1 MHLTTRVTLARSV
14 ALALVLWLVLL
25 LETGNAASVPS
36 GMRGTGLAGAPAGLV
51 AAIDRSAQR
60 EAALDP
66 AFRVDAQGCARL
78 SAQHMTACFTPG
90 GARFS
95 TPRAALQLSLSAW
108 GRPGRLTALALAPGR
123 PHANRIEYRGS
134 GIRAWWRVLPLGYEQ
149 GFTVERAPAGRGP
162 VIIELRASRAPAIA
176 GDSLA
181 WGRLHY
187 GQLVVTDAR
196 GRVLPATL
204 TAVGRKVVLRFD
216 AARARYPLNVDPLV
230 WVEQEVTARDGAV
243 GDNFGYSVAVSGST
257 ALVGAPY
264 HQVGS
269 NANQGVAYVYT
280 EANGVWS
287 QTAELTASD
296 GAAQDQ
302 FGWSVALNGTT
313 ALVGARY
320 HKVGNN
326 AYQGAAYVYTEA
338 NGVWSQMAEL
348 TASDGAG
355 DDLFGWSVALNGA
368 TALVGALYHQV
379 GSNNQQG
386 AAYVYTEA
394 NGTWSQTAEL
404 TASDGAA
411 YDHFGYSVA
420 VSGPT
425 ALVGALYHQVG
436 SNADQGT
443 AYVYTE
449 TTGVWSQTAELTASD
464 GAGYDNFGKSVALN
478 GATALV
484 GAQGH
489 QVGSNVRQGAAYV
502 YTDTNG
508 VWSQTAELTAS
519 DGAANDVFG
528 GAVALN
534 GATALV
540 GAPYHQVGSNVNQGA
555 AYVYTEAN
563 GTWSQTAELTASDG
577 AANNY
582 FGASV
587 AVSGST
593 ALVGAPSHTVGGNVG
608 QGAAYVYT
616 EANGA
621 WSQTAELT
629 ASDGAANNDFGLSVA
644 LSGATALVGAPG
656 HTVNGNVSQG
666 AAYVYTEA
674 NGTWSQTAELTASD
688 GAQGNFFG
696 WSVAVSGATA
706 LVGADSRTVGGNT
719 SQGAAYV
726 YTEANGAWSQ
736 TAELTASDGATSDYF
751 GSSVALNGPTALVG
765 APGHTVNGNVSQGAA
780 YVYTETNGTWSQT
793 AELTAS
799 DGATNNDFGS
809 SVALSGATAL
819 VGAPYHTVGGNA
831 DRGAAYFFGSADLGL
846 VLSTPAEV
854 APGADYTSQA
864 ILTNSSSTASP
875 ALSVLLP
882 VPTGTNYVS
891 SSATQGSCSQAA
903 GTVTCNLGSL
913 AASGGSTSGSVTLQA
928 TAAAGTALANSAS
941 LALSTPALSQTSTT
955 TVAVTPAVTGLANAS
970 VTIGQ
975 NVPVE
980 SFTIS
985 GTGALTVTAS
995 SSNTTLLPNAGL
1007 NVSSGCNANGAKCTL
1022 SITPAVGQTGTAT
1035 VTVTVMD
1042 VHGGQGSGSFTLT
1055 VSGLP
1060 PPPPSSGGGGALD
1073 CWSLLGLLLALLLP
1087 IRRRFRPGSN
1097 PAPS

>member
-1 MHLTTRVTLARSV
+1 MHLTTRVTLAKSV

-90 GARFS
+90 GARFR
-95 TPRAALQLSLSAW
+95 TPRVALQLSLSAW

-204 TAVGRKVVLRFD
+204 TAVGRKLVLRFD

-436 SNADQGT
+436 SNAHQGA

-449 TTGVWSQTAELTASD
+449 TTGVWSQTAELTASGGMTRD
-464 GAGYDNFGKSVALN
+464 QFGWSVAVS
-478 GATALV
+478 GPTALV
-484 GAQGH
+484 GAPYH
-489 QVGSNVRQGAAYV
+489 YVNPNVYQGAAYV

-508 VWSQTAELTAS
+508 VWSQTVELTAS
-519 DGAANDVFG
+519 DGGSNDTFG
-528 GAVALN
+528 QAVALN
-534 GATALV
+534 GPTALV
-540 GAPYHQVGSNVNQGA
+540 GAPQHQVGSTTLQGA
-555 AYVYTEAN
+555 AYVYTE
-563 GTWSQTAELTASDG
+563 T
-577 AANNY
+577 
-582 FGASV
+582 
-587 AVSGST
+587 
-593 ALVGAPSHTVGGNVG
+593 
-608 QGAAYVYT
+608 
-616 EANGA
+616 NGA

-629 ASDGAANNDFGLSVA
+629 ASDGAGDDLFGYSVA
-644 LSGATALVGAPG
+644 
-656 HTVNGNVSQG
+656 
-666 AAYVYTEA
+666 
-674 NGTWSQTAELTASD
+674 
-688 GAQGNFFG
+688 F
-696 WSVAVSGATA
+696 
-706 LVGADSRTVGGNT
+706 
-719 SQGAAYV
+719 
-726 YTEANGAWSQ
+726 
-736 TAELTASDGATSDYF
+736 
-751 GSSVALNGPTALVG
+751 NGPTALVG
-765 APGHTVNGNVSQGAA
+765 ALNHQVFSNSGQG
-780 YVYTETNGTWSQT
+780 T
-793 AELTAS
+793 
-799 DGATNNDFGS
+799 
-809 SVALSGATAL
+809 
-819 VGAPYHTVGGNA
+819 
-831 DRGAAYFFGSADLGL
+831 AYFFGSADLGL
-846 VLSTPAEV
+846 VLSTPVTV

-875 ALSVLLP
+875 ALSLLLP

-891 SSATQGSCSQAA
+891 SSATQGSCSQTA
-903 GTVTCNLGSL
+903 GSVACNLGSL
-913 AASGGSTSGSVTLQA
+913 AASGGRANASVTLQT
-928 TAAAGTALANSAS
+928 TAAAGTALANNAR
-941 LALSTPALSQTSTT
+941 LALSTPALSQTTTT

-970 VTIGQ
+970 VTVGQ
-975 NVPVE
+975 SVPAA

-1007 NVSSGCNANGAKCTL
+1007 SVSSGCNANGAQCTL
-1022 SITPAVGQTGTAT
+1022 SMTPAAGQTGTAT
-1035 VTVTVMD
+1035 VTVTAKD
-1042 VHGGQGSGSFTLT
+1042 TYGQQGVGSFTLT
-1055 VSGLP
+1055 VNSLP
-1060 PPPPSSGGGGALD
+1060 PSSSGGGGALGL
-1073 CWSLLGLLLALLLP
+1073 WSLLGLLLALLLP
-1087 IRRRFRPGSN
+1087 IIRRRFRPGSN
-1097 PAPS
+1097 PAPGS

>member
-1 MHLTTRVTLARSV
+1 MIMRTGVSIGV
-14 ALALVLWLVLL
+14 GIGALALAL
-25 LETGNAASVPS
+25 TMGAACAASAPN
-36 GMRGTGLAGAPAGLV
+36 GARGLSHAPAGLV
-51 AAIDRSAQR
+51 AAMAQSAER
-60 EAALDP
+60 EAARDP
-66 AFRVDAQGCARL
+66 AYRIDSRGCAQL
-78 SAQHMTACFTPG
+78 SVQHVAACFAPG
-90 GARFS
+90 GARFR
-95 TPRAALQLSLSAW
+95 TPRAALQLRLTAW
-108 GRPGRLTALALAPGR
+108 GRPGRLTALALAPSR
-123 PHANRIEYRGS
+123 PHANRIEYRGN

-149 GFTVERAPAGRGP
+149 GFTVERAPAGHGP
-162 VIIELRASRAPAIA
+162 VVIELRASRIPAVR
-176 GDSLA
+176 GNRLA
-181 WGRLHY
+181 WGTLQY
-187 GQLVVTDAR
+187 GKLRVTDAA

-216 AARARYPLNVDPLV
+216 AAHARYPLNVDPLV
-230 WVEQEVTARDGAV
+230 WVEQEVTA
-243 GDNFGYSVAVSGST
+243 
-257 ALVGAPY
+257 
-264 HQVGS
+264 
-269 NANQGVAYVYT
+269 
-280 EANGVWS
+280 
-287 QTAELTASD
+287 SD
-296 GAAQDQ
+296 GAANND
-302 FGWSVALNGTT
+302 FGLSVAL
-313 ALVGARY
+313 
-320 HKVGNN
+320 
-326 AYQGAAYVYTEA
+326 
-338 NGVWSQMAEL
+338 S
-348 TASDGAG
+348 
-355 DDLFGWSVALNGA
+355 GA
-368 TALVGALYHQV
+368 TALVGAPHHTV
-379 GSNNQQG
+379 GGNTDQG

-404 TASDGAA
+404 TASDGTTN
-411 YDHFGYSVA
+411 DRFGSV
-420 VSGPT
+420 V
-425 ALVGALYHQVG
+425 ALVG
-436 SNADQGT
+436 T
-443 AYVYTE
+443 
-449 TTGVWSQTAELTASD
+449 
-464 GAGYDNFGKSVALN
+464 
-478 GATALV
+478 
-484 GAQGH
+484 
-489 QVGSNVRQGAAYV
+489 
-502 YTDTNG
+502 
-508 VWSQTAELTAS
+508 
-519 DGAANDVFG
+519 
-528 GAVALN
+528 
-534 GATALV
+534 TALV
-540 GAPYHQVGSNVNQGA
+540 GAPYHKVGGNFSQGA

-644 LSGATALVGAPG
+644 LSGA
-656 HTVNGNVSQG
+656 
-666 AAYVYTEA
+666 
-674 NGTWSQTAELTASD
+674 
-688 GAQGNFFG
+688 
-696 WSVAVSGATA
+696 
-706 LVGADSRTVGGNT
+706 
-719 SQGAAYV
+719 
-726 YTEANGAWSQ
+726 
-736 TAELTASDGATSDYF
+736 
-751 GSSVALNGPTALVG
+751 TALVG

>member
-1 MHLTTRVTLARSV
+1 MHLTTRVTLAKSV

-90 GARFS
+90 GARFR
-95 TPRAALQLSLSAW
+95 TPRVALQLSLSAW

-204 TAVGRKVVLRFD
+204 TAVGRKLVLRFD

-269 NANQGVAYVYT
+269 NANQGVAYVYTEANGVWSQTAELTASDGAGYDNFGYSVALDGATALVGAPYHQVGSNVRQGTAYVYT

-436 SNADQGT
+436 SNAHQGA

-449 TTGVWSQTAELTASD
+449 TTGVWSQTAELTASGGMTRD
-464 GAGYDNFGKSVALN
+464 QFGWSVAVS
-478 GATALV
+478 GPTALV
-484 GAQGH
+484 GAPYH
-489 QVGSNVRQGAAYV
+489 YVNPNVYQGAAYV

-508 VWSQTAELTAS
+508 VWSQTVELTAS
-519 DGAANDVFG
+519 DGGSNDTFG
-528 GAVALN
+528 QAVALN
-534 GATALV
+534 GPTALV
-540 GAPYHQVGSNVNQGA
+540 GAPQHQVGSTTLQGA
-555 AYVYTEAN
+555 AYVYTE
-563 GTWSQTAELTASDG
+563 T
-577 AANNY
+577 
-582 FGASV
+582 
-587 AVSGST
+587 
-593 ALVGAPSHTVGGNVG
+593 
-608 QGAAYVYT
+608 
-616 EANGA
+616 NGA

-629 ASDGAANNDFGLSVA
+629 ASDGAGDDLFGYSVA
-644 LSGATALVGAPG
+644 
-656 HTVNGNVSQG
+656 
-666 AAYVYTEA
+666 
-674 NGTWSQTAELTASD
+674 
-688 GAQGNFFG
+688 F
-696 WSVAVSGATA
+696 
-706 LVGADSRTVGGNT
+706 
-719 SQGAAYV
+719 
-726 YTEANGAWSQ
+726 
-736 TAELTASDGATSDYF
+736 
-751 GSSVALNGPTALVG
+751 NGPTALVG
-765 APGHTVNGNVSQGAA
+765 ALNHQVFSNSGQG
-780 YVYTETNGTWSQT
+780 T
-793 AELTAS
+793 
-799 DGATNNDFGS
+799 
-809 SVALSGATAL
+809 
-819 VGAPYHTVGGNA
+819 
-831 DRGAAYFFGSADLGL
+831 AYFFGSADLGL
-846 VLSTPAEV
+846 VLSTPVTV

-875 ALSVLLP
+875 ALSLLLP

-891 SSATQGSCSQAA
+891 SSATQGSCSQTA
-903 GTVTCNLGSL
+903 GSVACNLGSL
-913 AASGGSTSGSVTLQA
+913 AASGGRANASVTLQT
-928 TAAAGTALANSAS
+928 TAAAGTALANNAR
-941 LALSTPALSQTSTT
+941 LALSTPALSQTTTT

-970 VTIGQ
+970 VTVGQ
-975 NVPVE
+975 SVPAA

-1007 NVSSGCNANGAKCTL
+1007 SVSSGCNANGAQCTL
-1022 SITPAVGQTGTAT
+1022 SMTPAAGQTGTAT
-1035 VTVTVMD
+1035 VTVTAKD
-1042 VHGGQGSGSFTLT
+1042 TYGQQGVGSFTLT
-1055 VSGLP
+1055 VNSLP
-1060 PPPPSSGGGGALD
+1060 PSSSGGGGALGL
-1073 CWSLLGLLLALLLP
+1073 WSLLGLLLALLLP
-1087 IRRRFRPGSN
+1087 IIRRRFRPGSN
-1097 PAPS
+1097 PAPGS

>member
-1 MHLTTRVTLARSV
+1 MIMRTGVSIGV
-14 ALALVLWLVLL
+14 GIGALALAL
-25 LETGNAASVPS
+25 TMGAACAASAPN
-36 GMRGTGLAGAPAGLV
+36 GARGLSHAPAGLV
-51 AAIDRSAQR
+51 AAMAQSAER
-60 EAALDP
+60 EAARDP
-66 AFRVDAQGCARL
+66 AYRIDSRGCAQL
-78 SAQHMTACFTPG
+78 SVQHVAACFAPG
-90 GARFS
+90 GARFR
-95 TPRAALQLSLSAW
+95 TPRAALQLRLTAW
-108 GRPGRLTALALAPGR
+108 GRPGRLTALALAPSR
-123 PHANRIEYRGS
+123 PHANRIEYRGN

-149 GFTVERAPAGRGP
+149 GFTVERAPAGHGP
-162 VIIELRASRAPAIA
+162 VVIELRASRIPAVR
-176 GDSLA
+176 GNRLA
-181 WGRLHY
+181 WGTLQY
-187 GQLVVTDAR
+187 GKLRVTDAA

-216 AARARYPLNVDPLV
+216 AAHARYPLNVDPLV
-230 WVEQEVTARDGAV
+230 WVEQEV
-243 GDNFGYSVAVSGST
+243 
-257 ALVGAPY
+257 
-264 HQVGS
+264 
-269 NANQGVAYVYT
+269 
-280 EANGVWS
+280 
-287 QTAELTASD
+287 
-296 GAAQDQ
+296 
-302 FGWSVALNGTT
+302 
-313 ALVGARY
+313 
-320 HKVGNN
+320 
-326 AYQGAAYVYTEA
+326 
-338 NGVWSQMAEL
+338 
-348 TASDGAG
+348 
-355 DDLFGWSVALNGA
+355 
-368 TALVGALYHQV
+368 
-379 GSNNQQG
+379 
-386 AAYVYTEA
+386 
-394 NGTWSQTAEL
+394 
-404 TASDGAA
+404 
-411 YDHFGYSVA
+411 
-420 VSGPT
+420 
-425 ALVGALYHQVG
+425 
-436 SNADQGT
+436 
-443 AYVYTE
+443 
-449 TTGVWSQTAELTASD
+449 
-464 GAGYDNFGKSVALN
+464 
-478 GATALV
+478 
-484 GAQGH
+484 
-489 QVGSNVRQGAAYV
+489 
-502 YTDTNG
+502 
-508 VWSQTAELTAS
+508 
-519 DGAANDVFG
+519 
-528 GAVALN
+528 
-534 GATALV
+534 
-540 GAPYHQVGSNVNQGA
+540 
-555 AYVYTEAN
+555 
-563 GTWSQTAELTASDG
+563 
-577 AANNY
+577 
-582 FGASV
+582 
-587 AVSGST
+587 
-593 ALVGAPSHTVGGNVG
+593 
-608 QGAAYVYT
+608 
-616 EANGA
+616 
-621 WSQTAELT
+621 T

-644 LSGATALVGAPG
+644 LSGATALVGAPH
-656 HTVNGNVSQG
+656 HTVGGNTDQGAAYVYTEANGTWSQTAELTASDGTTNDRFGSVVALVGTTALVGAPYHKVGGNFSQG

>member
-1 MHLTTRVTLARSV
+1 MHLTTRVTLAKSV

-90 GARFS
+90 GARFR
-95 TPRAALQLSLSAW
+95 TPRVALQLSLSAW

-204 TAVGRKVVLRFD
+204 TAVGRKLVLRFD

-355 DDLFGWSVALNGA
+355 DDLFG
-368 TALVGALYHQV
+368 
-379 GSNNQQG
+379 
-386 AAYVYTEA
+386 
-394 NGTWSQTAEL
+394 
-404 TASDGAA
+404 
-411 YDHFGYSVA
+411 YSVA
-420 VSGPT
+420 FNGPT
-425 ALVGALYHQVG
+425 ALVGALNHQVF
-436 SNADQGT
+436 SNSGQGT
-443 AYVYTE
+443 
-449 TTGVWSQTAELTASD
+449 
-464 GAGYDNFGKSVALN
+464 
-478 GATALV
+478 
-484 GAQGH
+484 
-489 QVGSNVRQGAAYV
+489 
-502 YTDTNG
+502 
-508 VWSQTAELTAS
+508 
-519 DGAANDVFG
+519 
-528 GAVALN
+528 
-534 GATALV
+534 
-540 GAPYHQVGSNVNQGA
+540 
-555 AYVYTEAN
+555 
-563 GTWSQTAELTASDG
+563 
-577 AANNY
+577 
-582 FGASV
+582 
-587 AVSGST
+587 
-593 ALVGAPSHTVGGNVG
+593 
-608 QGAAYVYT
+608 
-616 EANGA
+616 
-621 WSQTAELT
+621 
-629 ASDGAANNDFGLSVA
+629 
-644 LSGATALVGAPG
+644 
-656 HTVNGNVSQG
+656 
-666 AAYVYTEA
+666 
-674 NGTWSQTAELTASD
+674 
-688 GAQGNFFG
+688 
-696 WSVAVSGATA
+696 
-706 LVGADSRTVGGNT
+706 
-719 SQGAAYV
+719 
-726 YTEANGAWSQ
+726 
-736 TAELTASDGATSDYF
+736 
-751 GSSVALNGPTALVG
+751 
-765 APGHTVNGNVSQGAA
+765 
-780 YVYTETNGTWSQT
+780 
-793 AELTAS
+793 
-799 DGATNNDFGS
+799 
-809 SVALSGATAL
+809 
-819 VGAPYHTVGGNA
+819 
-831 DRGAAYFFGSADLGL
+831 AYFFGSADLGL
-846 VLSTPAEV
+846 VLSTPVTV

-875 ALSVLLP
+875 ALSLLLP

-891 SSATQGSCSQAA
+891 SSATQGSCSQTA
-903 GTVTCNLGSL
+903 GSVACNLGSL
-913 AASGGSTSGSVTLQA
+913 AASGGRANASVTLQT
-928 TAAAGTALANSAS
+928 TAAAGTALANNAR
-941 LALSTPALSQTSTT
+941 LALSTPALSQTTTT

-970 VTIGQ
+970 VTVGQ
-975 NVPVE
+975 SVPAA

-1007 NVSSGCNANGAKCTL
+1007 SVSSGCNANGAQCTL
-1022 SITPAVGQTGTAT
+1022 SMTPAAGQTGTAT
-1035 VTVTVMD
+1035 VTVTAKD
-1042 VHGGQGSGSFTLT
+1042 TYGQQGVGSFTLT
-1055 VSGLP
+1055 VNSLP
-1060 PPPPSSGGGGALD
+1060 PSSSGGGGALGL
-1073 CWSLLGLLLALLLP
+1073 WSLLGLLLALLLP
-1087 IRRRFRPGSN
+1087 IIRRRFRPGSN
-1097 PAPS
+1097 PAPGS

>member
-436 SNADQGT
+436 SNA
-443 AYVYTE
+443 
-449 TTGVWSQTAELTASD
+449 
-464 GAGYDNFGKSVALN
+464 
-478 GATALV
+478 
-484 GAQGH
+484 H
-489 QVGSNVRQGAAYV
+489 QGAAYV
-502 YTDTNG
+502 YTDT
-508 VWSQTAELTAS
+508 
-519 DGAANDVFG
+519 
-528 GAVALN
+528 
-534 GATALV
+534 
-540 GAPYHQVGSNVNQGA
+540 
-555 AYVYTEAN
+555 N
-563 GTWSQTAELTASDG
+563 GTWSQTAELTASGGMTRDQ
-577 AANNY
+577 
-582 FGASV
+582 FGWSV
-587 AVSGST
+587 AVSGPT
-593 ALVGAPSHTVGGNVG
+593 ALVGAPYHYVNPNVY

-616 EANGA
+616 ETNGVWSQTVELTASDGGSNDTFGQAVALNGPTALVGAPQHQVGSTTLQGAAYVYTETNGA

-629 ASDGAANNDFGLSVA
+629 ASDGAGDDLFGYSVA
-644 LSGATALVGAPG
+644 
-656 HTVNGNVSQG
+656 
-666 AAYVYTEA
+666 
-674 NGTWSQTAELTASD
+674 
-688 GAQGNFFG
+688 F
-696 WSVAVSGATA
+696 
-706 LVGADSRTVGGNT
+706 
-719 SQGAAYV
+719 
-726 YTEANGAWSQ
+726 
-736 TAELTASDGATSDYF
+736 
-751 GSSVALNGPTALVG
+751 NGPTALVG
-765 APGHTVNGNVSQGAA
+765 ALNHQVFSNSGQG
-780 YVYTETNGTWSQT
+780 T
-793 AELTAS
+793 
-799 DGATNNDFGS
+799 
-809 SVALSGATAL
+809 
-819 VGAPYHTVGGNA
+819 
-831 DRGAAYFFGSADLGL
+831 AYFFGSADLGL
-846 VLSTPAEV
+846 VLSTPVTV

-875 ALSVLLP
+875 ALSLLLP

-891 SSATQGSCSQAA
+891 SSATQGSCSQTA
-903 GTVTCNLGSL
+903 GSVACNLGSL
-913 AASGGSTSGSVTLQA
+913 AASGGRANASVTLQT
-928 TAAAGTALANSAS
+928 TAAAGTALANNAR
-941 LALSTPALSQTSTT
+941 LALSTPALSQTTTT

-970 VTIGQ
+970 VTVGQ
-975 NVPVE
+975 SVSAA

-1007 NVSSGCNANGAKCTL
+1007 SVSSGCNANGAQCTL
-1022 SITPAVGQTGTAT
+1022 SMTPAAGQTGTAT
-1035 VTVTVMD
+1035 VTVTAKD
-1042 VHGGQGSGSFTLT
+1042 TYGQQGVGSFTLT
-1055 VSGLP
+1055 VNSLP
-1060 PPPPSSGGGGALD
+1060 PSSSGGGGALGL
-1073 CWSLLGLLLALLLP
+1073 WSLLGLLLALLLP
-1087 IRRRFRPGSN
+1087 IIRRRFRPGSN
-1097 PAPS
+1097 PAPGS

>member
-296 GAAQDQ
+296 GAARDY
-302 FGWSVALNGTT
+302 FGYSVAVNGAT
-313 ALVGARY
+313 ALVGAPQQQ
-320 HKVGNN
+320 VGSNTT
-326 AYQGAAYVYTEA
+326 QGAAYVYTE
-338 NGVWSQMAEL
+338 
-348 TASDGAG
+348 
-355 DDLFGWSVALNGA
+355 
-368 TALVGALYHQV
+368 
-379 GSNNQQG
+379 
-386 AAYVYTEA
+386 
-394 NGTWSQTAEL
+394 
-404 TASDGAA
+404 
-411 YDHFGYSVA
+411 
-420 VSGPT
+420 
-425 ALVGALYHQVG
+425 
-436 SNADQGT
+436 
-443 AYVYTE
+443 
-449 TTGVWSQTAELTASD
+449 
-464 GAGYDNFGKSVALN
+464 
-478 GATALV
+478 
-484 GAQGH
+484 
-489 QVGSNVRQGAAYV
+489 
-502 YTDTNG
+502 TNG

-519 DGAANDVFG
+519 DGAAGDYFG
-528 GAVALN
+528 WSVAVS
-534 GATALV
+534 GPTALV
-540 GAPYHQVGSNVNQGA
+540 GARDHQVGSN
-555 AYVYTEAN
+555 AY
-563 GTWSQTAELTASDG
+563 
-577 AANNY
+577 
-582 FGASV
+582 
-587 AVSGST
+587 
-593 ALVGAPSHTVGGNVG
+593 

-629 ASDGAANNDFGLSVA
+629 ASDGAANDNFGWAVA
-644 LSGATALVGAPG
+644 LSGSTALVGAPYHPVG
-656 HTVNGNVSQG
+656 SNG
-666 AAYVYTEA
+666 
-674 NGTWSQTAELTASD
+674 D
-688 GAQGNFFG
+688 
-696 WSVAVSGATA
+696 
-706 LVGADSRTVGGNT
+706 
-719 SQGAAYV
+719 
-726 YTEANGAWSQ
+726 
-736 TAELTASDGATSDYF
+736 
-751 GSSVALNGPTALVG
+751 
-765 APGHTVNGNVSQGAA
+765 QGAA

-799 DGATNNDFGS
+799 DGAAGDVFGS
-809 SVALSGATAL
+809 SVAVSGATAL

-831 DRGAAYFFGSADLGL
+831 YQGAAYFFGSTDLGL

-854 APGADYTSQA
+854 APGANYTSQA

-891 SSATQGSCSQAA
+891 SSATQGSCSPAA

-913 AASGGSTSGSVTLQA
+913 AASGGSASGSVILQA
-928 TAAAGTALANSAS
+928 TAAAGTALANSANLS
-941 LALSTPALSQTSTT
+941 SSTPALSQTSTT

-975 NVPVE
+975 NVPAE

-985 GTGALTVTAS
+985 GTGTLTVTAS

-1007 NVSSGCNANGAKCTL
+1007 SISSGCNANGAKCTL

-1060 PPPPSSGGGGALD
+1060 PPPPSSGGGGGA
-1073 CWSLLGLLLALLLP
+1073 LGLWSFGFLLALLQV
-1087 IRRRFRPGSN
+1087 RRRL
-1097 PAPS
+1097 

>member
-1 MHLTTRVTLARSV
+1 MIMRTGVSIGV
-14 ALALVLWLVLL
+14 GIGALALAL
-25 LETGNAASVPS
+25 TMGAACAASAPN
-36 GMRGTGLAGAPAGLV
+36 GARGLSHAPAGLV
-51 AAIDRSAQR
+51 AAMAQSAER
-60 EAALDP
+60 EAARDP
-66 AFRVDAQGCARL
+66 AYRIDSRGCAQL
-78 SAQHMTACFTPG
+78 SVQHVAACFAPG
-90 GARFS
+90 GARFR
-95 TPRAALQLSLSAW
+95 TPRAALQLRLTAW
-108 GRPGRLTALALAPGR
+108 GRPGRLTALALAPSR
-123 PHANRIEYRGS
+123 PHANRIEYRGN

-149 GFTVERAPAGRGP
+149 GFTVERAPAGHGP
-162 VIIELRASRAPAIA
+162 VVIELRASRIPAVR
-176 GDSLA
+176 GNRLA
-181 WGRLHY
+181 WGTLQY
-187 GQLVVTDAR
+187 GKLRVTDAA

-216 AARARYPLNVDPLV
+216 AAHARYPLNVDPLV
-230 WVEQEVTARDGAV
+230 WVEQEVTA
-243 GDNFGYSVAVSGST
+243 
-257 ALVGAPY
+257 
-264 HQVGS
+264 
-269 NANQGVAYVYT
+269 
-280 EANGVWS
+280 
-287 QTAELTASD
+287 SD
-296 GAAQDQ
+296 GAANND
-302 FGWSVALNGTT
+302 FGLSVAL
-313 ALVGARY
+313 
-320 HKVGNN
+320 
-326 AYQGAAYVYTEA
+326 
-338 NGVWSQMAEL
+338 S
-348 TASDGAG
+348 
-355 DDLFGWSVALNGA
+355 GA
-368 TALVGALYHQV
+368 TALVGAPHHTV
-379 GSNNQQG
+379 GGNTDQG

-404 TASDGAA
+404 TASDGTTN
-411 YDHFGYSVA
+411 DRFGSV
-420 VSGPT
+420 V
-425 ALVGALYHQVG
+425 ALVG
-436 SNADQGT
+436 T
-443 AYVYTE
+443 
-449 TTGVWSQTAELTASD
+449 
-464 GAGYDNFGKSVALN
+464 
-478 GATALV
+478 
-484 GAQGH
+484 
-489 QVGSNVRQGAAYV
+489 
-502 YTDTNG
+502 
-508 VWSQTAELTAS
+508 
-519 DGAANDVFG
+519 
-528 GAVALN
+528 
-534 GATALV
+534 TALV
-540 GAPYHQVGSNVNQGA
+540 GAPYHKVGGNFSQGA

>member
-1 MHLTTRVTLARSV
+1 MHLTTRVTLAKSV

-36 GMRGTGLAGAPAGLV
+36 GMRGTGLVGAPAGLV

-90 GARFS
+90 GARFR
-95 TPRAALQLSLSAW
+95 TPRVALQLSLSAW

-196 GRVLPATL
+196 GRVLLATL

-436 SNADQGT
+436 SNAHQGA

-449 TTGVWSQTAELTASD
+449 TTGVWSQTAELTASGGMTRD
-464 GAGYDNFGKSVALN
+464 QFGWSVAVS
-478 GATALV
+478 GPTALV
-484 GAQGH
+484 GAPYH
-489 QVGSNVRQGAAYV
+489 YVNPNVYQGAAYV

-508 VWSQTAELTAS
+508 VWSQTVELTAS
-519 DGAANDVFG
+519 DGGSNDTFG
-528 GAVALN
+528 QAVALN
-534 GATALV
+534 GPTALV
-540 GAPYHQVGSNVNQGA
+540 GAPQHQVGSTTLQGA
-555 AYVYTEAN
+555 AYVYTE
-563 GTWSQTAELTASDG
+563 T
-577 AANNY
+577 
-582 FGASV
+582 
-587 AVSGST
+587 
-593 ALVGAPSHTVGGNVG
+593 
-608 QGAAYVYT
+608 
-616 EANGA
+616 NGA

-629 ASDGAANNDFGLSVA
+629 ASDGAGDDLFGYSVA
-644 LSGATALVGAPG
+644 
-656 HTVNGNVSQG
+656 
-666 AAYVYTEA
+666 
-674 NGTWSQTAELTASD
+674 
-688 GAQGNFFG
+688 F
-696 WSVAVSGATA
+696 
-706 LVGADSRTVGGNT
+706 
-719 SQGAAYV
+719 
-726 YTEANGAWSQ
+726 
-736 TAELTASDGATSDYF
+736 
-751 GSSVALNGPTALVG
+751 NGPTALVG
-765 APGHTVNGNVSQGAA
+765 ALNHQVFSNSGQG
-780 YVYTETNGTWSQT
+780 T
-793 AELTAS
+793 
-799 DGATNNDFGS
+799 
-809 SVALSGATAL
+809 
-819 VGAPYHTVGGNA
+819 
-831 DRGAAYFFGSADLGL
+831 AYFFGSADLGL
-846 VLSTPAEV
+846 VLSTPVTV

-875 ALSVLLP
+875 ALSLLLP

-891 SSATQGSCSQAA
+891 SSATQGSCSQTA
-903 GTVTCNLGSL
+903 GSVACNLGSL
-913 AASGGSTSGSVTLQA
+913 AASGGRANASVTLQT
-928 TAAAGTALANSAS
+928 TAAAGTALANNAR
-941 LALSTPALSQTSTT
+941 LALSTPALSQTTTT

-970 VTIGQ
+970 VTVGQ
-975 NVPVE
+975 SVPAA

-1007 NVSSGCNANGAKCTL
+1007 SVSSGCNANGAQCTL
-1022 SITPAVGQTGTAT
+1022 SMTPAAGQTGTAT
-1035 VTVTVMD
+1035 VTVTAKD
-1042 VHGGQGSGSFTLT
+1042 TYGQQGVGSFTLT
-1055 VSGLP
+1055 VNSLP
-1060 PPPPSSGGGGALD
+1060 PSSSGGGGALGL
-1073 CWSLLGLLLALLLP
+1073 WSLLGLLLALLLP
-1087 IRRRFRPGSN
+1087 IIRRRFRPGSN
-1097 PAPS
+1097 PAPGS

>member
-1 MHLTTRVTLARSV
+1 MHLTTRVTLAKSV

-90 GARFS
+90 GARFR
-95 TPRAALQLSLSAW
+95 TPRVALQLSLSAW

-204 TAVGRKVVLRFD
+204 TAVGRKLVLRFD

-264 HQVGS
+264 HQVGG
-269 NANQGVAYVYT
+269 NTYQGAAYVYT
-280 EANGVWS
+280 ETNGAWS

-436 SNADQGT
+436 SNA
-443 AYVYTE
+443 
-449 TTGVWSQTAELTASD
+449 
-464 GAGYDNFGKSVALN
+464 
-478 GATALV
+478 
-484 GAQGH
+484 H
-489 QVGSNVRQGAAYV
+489 QGAAYV
-502 YTDTNG
+502 YTDT
-508 VWSQTAELTAS
+508 
-519 DGAANDVFG
+519 
-528 GAVALN
+528 
-534 GATALV
+534 
-540 GAPYHQVGSNVNQGA
+540 
-555 AYVYTEAN
+555 N
-563 GTWSQTAELTASDG
+563 GTWSQTAELTASGGMTRDQ
-577 AANNY
+577 
-582 FGASV
+582 FGWSV
-587 AVSGST
+587 AVSGPT
-593 ALVGAPSHTVGGNVG
+593 ALVGAPYHYVNPNVY

-616 EANGA
+616 ETNGVWSQTVELTASDGGSNDTFGQAVALNGPTALVGAPQHQVGSTTLQGAAYVYTETNGA

-629 ASDGAANNDFGLSVA
+629 ASDGAGDDLFGYSVA
-644 LSGATALVGAPG
+644 
-656 HTVNGNVSQG
+656 
-666 AAYVYTEA
+666 
-674 NGTWSQTAELTASD
+674 
-688 GAQGNFFG
+688 F
-696 WSVAVSGATA
+696 
-706 LVGADSRTVGGNT
+706 
-719 SQGAAYV
+719 
-726 YTEANGAWSQ
+726 
-736 TAELTASDGATSDYF
+736 
-751 GSSVALNGPTALVG
+751 NGPTALVG
-765 APGHTVNGNVSQGAA
+765 ALNHQVFSNSGQG
-780 YVYTETNGTWSQT
+780 T
-793 AELTAS
+793 
-799 DGATNNDFGS
+799 
-809 SVALSGATAL
+809 
-819 VGAPYHTVGGNA
+819 
-831 DRGAAYFFGSADLGL
+831 AYFFGSADLGL
-846 VLSTPAEV
+846 VLSTPVTV

-875 ALSVLLP
+875 ALSLLLP

-891 SSATQGSCSQAA
+891 SSATQGSCSQTA
-903 GTVTCNLGSL
+903 GSVACNLGSL
-913 AASGGSTSGSVTLQA
+913 AASGGRANASVTLQT
-928 TAAAGTALANSAS
+928 TAAAGTALANNAR
-941 LALSTPALSQTSTT
+941 LALSTPALSQTTTT

-970 VTIGQ
+970 VTVGQ
-975 NVPVE
+975 SVPAA

-1007 NVSSGCNANGAKCTL
+1007 SVSSGCNASGAPCTL
-1022 SITPAVGQTGTAT
+1022 SMTPAAGQTGTAT
-1035 VTVTVMD
+1035 VTVTAKD
-1042 VHGGQGSGSFTLT
+1042 TYGQQGVGSFTLT
-1055 VSGLP
+1055 VNSLP
-1060 PPPPSSGGGGALD
+1060 PSSSGGGGALGL
-1073 CWSLLGLLLALLLP
+1073 WSLLGLLLALLLP
-1087 IRRRFRPGSN
+1087 IIRRRFRPGSN
-1097 PAPS
+1097 PAPGS

>member
-379 GSNNQQG
+379 GSNAHQG
-386 AAYVYTEA
+386 AAYVYTDT

-404 TASDGAA
+404 TASGGMTRDQ
-411 YDHFGYSVA
+411 FGWSVA

-425 ALVGALYHQVG
+425 ALVGA
-436 SNADQGT
+436 
-443 AYVYTE
+443 
-449 TTGVWSQTAELTASD
+449 
-464 GAGYDNFGKSVALN
+464 
-478 GATALV
+478 
-484 GAQGH
+484 
-489 QVGSNVRQGAAYV
+489 
-502 YTDTNG
+502 
-508 VWSQTAELTAS
+508 
-519 DGAANDVFG
+519 
-528 GAVALN
+528 
-534 GATALV
+534 
-540 GAPYHQVGSNVNQGA
+540 PYHYVNPNVYQGA
-555 AYVYTEAN
+555 AYVYTETN
-563 GTWSQTAELTASDG
+563 GVWSQTVELTASDG
-577 AANNY
+577 GSNDT
-582 FGASV
+582 FGQAV
-587 AVSGST
+587 ALNGPT
-593 ALVGAPSHTVGGNVG
+593 ALVGAPQHQVGSTTL

-616 EANGA
+616 ETNGA

-629 ASDGAANNDFGLSVA
+629 ASDGAGDDLFGYSVA
-644 LSGATALVGAPG
+644 
-656 HTVNGNVSQG
+656 
-666 AAYVYTEA
+666 
-674 NGTWSQTAELTASD
+674 
-688 GAQGNFFG
+688 F
-696 WSVAVSGATA
+696 
-706 LVGADSRTVGGNT
+706 
-719 SQGAAYV
+719 
-726 YTEANGAWSQ
+726 
-736 TAELTASDGATSDYF
+736 
-751 GSSVALNGPTALVG
+751 NGPTALVG
-765 APGHTVNGNVSQGAA
+765 ALNHQVFSNSGQG
-780 YVYTETNGTWSQT
+780 T
-793 AELTAS
+793 
-799 DGATNNDFGS
+799 
-809 SVALSGATAL
+809 
-819 VGAPYHTVGGNA
+819 
-831 DRGAAYFFGSADLGL
+831 AYFFGSADLGL
-846 VLSTPAEV
+846 VLSTPVTV

-875 ALSVLLP
+875 ALSLLLP

-891 SSATQGSCSQAA
+891 SSATQGSCSQTA
-903 GTVTCNLGSL
+903 GSVACNLGSL
-913 AASGGSTSGSVTLQA
+913 AASGGRANASVTLQT
-928 TAAAGTALANSAS
+928 TAAAGTALANNAR
-941 LALSTPALSQTSTT
+941 LALSTPALSQTTTT

-970 VTIGQ
+970 VTVGQ
-975 NVPVE
+975 SVSAA

-1007 NVSSGCNANGAKCTL
+1007 SVSSGCNANGAQCTL
-1022 SITPAVGQTGTAT
+1022 SMTPAAGQTGTAT
-1035 VTVTVMD
+1035 VTVTAKD
-1042 VHGGQGSGSFTLT
+1042 TYGQQGVGSFTLT
-1055 VSGLP
+1055 VNSLP
-1060 PPPPSSGGGGALD
+1060 PSSSGGGGALGL
-1073 CWSLLGLLLALLLP
+1073 WSLLGLLLALLLP
-1087 IRRRFRPGSN
+1087 IIRRRFRPGSN
-1097 PAPS
+1097 PAPGS